1 MSICS
6 NYNTVKHIVHLHDVL
21 KTCYDCKKRKKMCAI
36 AHFEGACE
44 ETFLSYFV
52 WEKTVNHV

>member
-1 MSICS
+1 M
-6 NYNTVKHIVHLHDVL
+6 IV
-21 KTCYDCKKRKKMCAI
+21 KKRKKMCAI